1 MTVEQC
7 THTGCVPLQQGQYHK
22 QAEEILQ
29 HLLKQNTC
37 SSAVIHIGDPERT
50 RGKLEAII
58 AQGADAFEVVSD
70 FDFTISKFRHD
81 GVLNPSSHGIFA
93 KDPEL
98 TDEAREQLRVLA
110 NKYFAI
116 EFDPL
121 MPVEEKIPHLLTWGS
136 LTQKIM
142 IQCQLHRSAL
152 AKTVRECSLVL
163 RDDVK
168 TFTDLLY
175 EKHIP
180 LLIFSAGLGDVIRL
194 LLQRFSMDT
203 DNVRVVSNFMRFSD
217 EGVLIGFEEPA
228 IHTFNKTAA
237 SITNLGNGDGKSS
250 MKRPCVLLLGDSTG
264 DVHMA
269 DGATVDDPEGVRGTV
284 LRIGFLNDQV
294 DTQLEKY
301 KLLYD
306 IVLTHEDSFRIPLTI
321 IRTLFRFWDTP
332 MQNGLNE

>member
-1 MTVEQC
+1 MTVEQS
-7 THTGCVPLQQGQYHK
+7 THTCPISVQHSQYQK
-22 QAEEILQ
+22 QAEEVLQLIL
-29 HLLKQNTC
+29 KPNT
-37 SSAVIHIGDPERT
+37 SSPAMVHIGDPERT
-50 RGKLEAII
+50 RAKLEAII
-58 AQGADAFEVVSD
+58 AQGASAFEVVSD

-81 GVLNPSSHGIFA
+81 GIRNPSSHGIFE

-98 TDEAREQLRVLA
+98 TDDARNQLRALA

-116 EFDPL
+116 EFDPF

-136 LTQKIM
+136 LTQDIM
-142 IQCQLHRSAL
+142 VQCQLHRSAL

-163 RDDVK
+163 RDEVK
-168 TFTDLLY
+168 AFTDLLH
-175 EKHIP
+175 ERHIP

-194 LLQRFSMDT
+194 LLQRFCMDT
-203 DNVRVVSNFMRFSD
+203 ENVRVVSNFMRFNE
-217 EGVLIGFEEPA
+217 EGVLVGFEEPA

-237 SITNLGNGDGKSS
+237 SITSLANGDGKSS

-284 LRIGFLNDQV
+284 LRIGFLNDLI

-306 IVLTHEDSFRIPLTI
+306 IVLTYDDTFRIPLTV
-321 IRTLFRFWDTP
+321 IRTLFQCWETP
-332 MQNGLNE
+332 VQNGLSE